1 MTQRVPDLLPPEE
14 AFAMDEVDPAPIQIL
29 QTQGRLLA
37 QRTRGDVRGEVEPVQ
52 GLETQSNL
60 PAALGRASQTPGQA
74 PANAAKWPISVG
86 LLPGEAPRMTF
97 WFTLHAPAL
106 NYRFRLFL
114 VEHGEEPY
122 PLQIFSNRGG
132 VPVVAHD
139 REQFYDRV
147 KELLS
152 EERTT
157 KLVRQ
162 MRQLVAARGGEGG

>member
-14 AFAMDEVDPAPIQIL
+14 AFATDEDDPAPLQIL

-37 QRTRGDVRGEVEPVQ
+37 QRTRGDVRGEVEP

-60 PAALGRASQTPGQA
+60 PALSFSLPQQPSVVASTPSS
-74 PANAAKWPISVG
+74 ITF
-86 LLPGEAPRMTF
+86 LPGETPRIKF

-122 PLQIFSNRGG
+122 PLKIFSNRGG
-132 VPVVAHD
+132 APIVANS
-139 REQFYDRV
+139 REQFFDRV

-162 MRQLVAARGGEGG
+162 MRQLVAARGAEGG